1 MATSL
6 TRELQ
11 TTGDAL
17 RIALEQRRG
26 TPAILI
32 QLMHDFAKASE
43 KAFEAKSHSL
53 VGFAAE
59 QLKACSRGFLRTL
72 ERDGSPEVIAM
83 ALELF
88 PMGSDYLDEALESLQ
103 QTSPTEFTQDLL
115 GAIFR
120 NLSRHETLFNDKLR
134 GTGTSKILERG
145 LRLSAG
151 LTKDEFAAG
160 EVSAFIG
167 SLVEFN
173 NDAIA
178 HLERTE
184 RAVSEGNKCCIE
196 STELLMNWI
205 ESNED
210 FLCESVTQNQVTDLN
225 TDRLIEK
232 VRKDYELPRLAA
244 ALAFRTNRP
253 TFEDLHH
260 GYEKGLRADVT
271 FRTGVIPSDSSS
283 LMSQA
288 TFKALI
294 AYSMVY
300 EDVMPE
306 TIVLDP
312 NASGLKA
319 LRAAGELLDQ
329 PEYKLLPRV
338 GDIQKIV
345 DQVIDATPLK
355 HSMDP
360 LVGTWAERY
369 AINNLTYR
377 ARLFTQELGV

>member
-6 TRELQ
+6 TRELK

-26 TPAILI
+26 TPAIQI
-32 QLMHDFAKASE
+32 GLMHDFAKASE
-43 KAFEAKSHSL
+43 KAFESKSHSL
-53 VGFAAE
+53 VALAAE
-59 QLKACSRGFLRTL
+59 QLKGCSRGFLRTL
-72 ERDGSPEVIAM
+72 ERDGSPEVISM

-88 PMGSDYLDEALESLQ
+88 PMGGDYLEEALEFLQ
-103 QTSPTEFTQDLL
+103 QTNPSEYTQDLL

-120 NLSRHETLFNDKLR
+120 NITVHETLFNDQLR
-134 GTGTSKILERG
+134 NSGTSKILERG

-151 LTKDEFAAG
+151 QTQDVFTAG
-160 EVSAFIG
+160 AVCTFMR

-173 NDAIA
+173 DDAMASI
-178 HLERTE
+178 ERAE
-184 RAVSEGNKCCIE
+184 RAVSEGNKSCIQ

-205 ESNED
+205 SSNED
-210 FLCESVTQNQVTDLN
+210 FLCESVTQNHVSDLN
-225 TDRLIEK
+225 TERLIAK
-232 VRKDYELPRLAA
+232 VKNEYALPRVAA

-253 TFEDLHH
+253 SFDDLHQA
-260 GYEKGLRADVT
+260 YENGQRADVT
-271 FRTGVIPSDSSS
+271 FRTEVIPSASSS
-283 LMSQA
+283 LMSES
-288 TFKALI
+288 TLKALI

-306 TIVLDP
+306 TILLDP

-319 LRAAGELLDQ
+319 LRAAGELLEQ
-329 PEYKLLPRV
+329 PEYKSLSRV

>member
-6 TRELQ
+6 TRELK

-26 TPAILI
+26 TPAMRIE
-32 QLMHDFAKASE
+32 LMHDFAKASE

-53 VGFAAE
+53 VALAAD

-88 PMGSDYLDEALESLQ
+88 PMGSDYLEEALEMLQ
-103 QTSPTEFTQDLL
+103 QTNPSEYTQDLL

-120 NLSRHETLFNDKLR
+120 NMSYHETLFNDQQR
-134 GTGTSKILERG
+134 GSTSKILERG
-145 LRLSAG
+145 LKLSAG
-151 LTKDEFAAG
+151 LTQDEFAVG
-160 EVSAFIG
+160 EVCAFMR

-173 NDAIA
+173 DDAMES
-178 HLERTE
+178 LERTE
-184 RAVSEGNKCCIE
+184 RSVSKGQKPCIR
-196 STELLMNWI
+196 SSELLLNWI
-205 ESNED
+205 RSNED
-210 FLCESVTQNQVTDLN
+210 FLCESVTNNHVADFN
-225 TDRLIEK
+225 TDRLIAT
-232 VRKDYELPRLAA
+232 VRNDYGLPRLAA
-244 ALAFRTNRP
+244 ALAFRTSHP
-253 TFEDLHH
+253 TFENLHQA
-260 GYEKGLRADVT
+260 YENGQRADLK
-271 FRTGVIPSDSSS
+271 FRTGVTVRPS
-283 LMSQA
+283 LMSQS
-288 TFKALI
+288 TLQALI
-294 AYSMVY
+294 AYSMVF

-306 TIVLDP
+306 TILLDP

-329 PEYKLLPRV
+329 PEYKSLPRV
-338 GDIQKIV
+338 ADIQKIV